1 MVKEYVFEGS
11 HARTIIRIISA
22 DESLETDLTK
32 AMQKNRELAD
42 AKAKEK
48 LETELAEAMEK
59 QRDLTDADESLDE
72 EFDEE
77 IPKPRNLVHHLLE
90 KQQEKER
97 AQHLE
102 FLEILKSKD
111 VVRVCRYYQ
120 KHRLIAADEYQMLV
134 FFATEIEDDQEAER
148 LISDYVYRYGVNSL
162 QVKVLLRDLKFD
174 RVVKETPD
182 DEDSLEEEYSLDSKL
197 SDGFMM
203 LRDDI

>member
-11 HARTIIRIISA
+11 HARTIIRIINA
-22 DESLETDLTK
+22 DESLEADLTK
-32 AMQKNRELAD
+32 AMQKQRKPAD
-42 AKAKEK
+42 ARES
-48 LETELAEAMEK
+48 LETDLAEAMQK
-59 QRDLTDADESLDE
+59 PCDLVDADESLDA

-111 VVRVCRYYQ
+111 VVRVCGYCQ
-120 KHRLIAADEYQMLV
+120 KHRLIAADEYQVLV
-134 FFATEIEDDQEAER
+134 FFATEIEDDQESER

-162 QVKVLLRDLKFD
+162 KAKLLLRDLKFD
-174 RVVKETPD
+174 KVVNATPED
-182 DEDSLEEEYSLDSKL
+182 DEDSLEEEYSLNSKL

>member
-11 HARTIIRIISA
+11 HARTIIRIINA
-22 DESLETDLTK
+22 DESLETDLAK
-32 AMQKNRELAD
+32 AMQKQHKPAD
-42 AKAKEK
+42 AMQ
-48 LETELAEAMEK
+48 ET
-59 QRDLTDADESLDE
+59 RDLADADESLDA

-77 IPKPRNLVHHLLE
+77 MPKPRNLVHHLLE

-111 VVRVCRYYQ
+111 VVRVCMYCQ
-120 KHRLIAADEYQMLV
+120 KHRLIAADEYQVLV

-148 LISDYVYRYGVNSL
+148 LISDYVYRYGVNSFRA
-162 QVKVLLRDLKFD
+162 KMLLKNLRFD
-174 RVVKETPD
+174 KGIDAVTE
-182 DEDSLEEEYSLDSKL
+182 DEEDGLGEEPSLYTKL

-203 LRDDI
+203 LDL

>member
-11 HARTIIRIISA
+11 HARTIIRIINA
-22 DESLETDLTK
+22 DESLETDLAK
-32 AMQKNRELAD
+32 AMQKQRKPAD
-42 AKAKEK
+42 AMQ
-48 LETELAEAMEK
+48 ETLDLA
-59 QRDLTDADESLDE
+59 DADESLDA

-77 IPKPRNLVHHLLE
+77 MPKPRNLVHHLLE

-111 VVRVCRYYQ
+111 VVRVCMYCQ
-120 KHRLIAADEYQMLV
+120 KHRLIAADEYQVLV

-148 LISDYVYRYGVNSL
+148 LISDYVYRYGVNSFRA
-162 QVKVLLRDLKFD
+162 KMLLKNLRFD
-174 RVVKETPD
+174 KGIDAVTE
-182 DEDSLEEEYSLDSKL
+182 DEEDGLGEEPSLYTKL

-203 LRDDI
+203 LDL